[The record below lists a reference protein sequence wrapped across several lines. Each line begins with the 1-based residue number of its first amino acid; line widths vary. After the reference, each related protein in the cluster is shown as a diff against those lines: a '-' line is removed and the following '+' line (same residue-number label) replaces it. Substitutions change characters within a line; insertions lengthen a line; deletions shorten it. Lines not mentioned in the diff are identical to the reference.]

1 MGLDLKRLLRHLITD
16 HWSVRRAFPPSTM
29 RAIESAIAGQE
40 KRHLGELRF
49 AVEASLPVLDLLAG
63 VTASQRAVEQFSRLR
78 VWDTEHNCGVLIYLL
93 LADRRVEIVADR
105 GIHSRVGATAW
116 EVICGAMQREFGQ
129 GRFEPGVIGGIQ
141 AISDLLGAHFPAR
154 GAENPNELS
163 DKPVVL

>member
-1 MGLDLKRLLRHLITD
+1 MDLRRFWRHVLMSPARARDAFARATLD
-16 HWSVRRAFPPSTM
+16 
-29 RAIESAIAGQE
+29 AIQREIAACEKSHRGQ
-40 KRHLGELRF
+40 LVF
-49 AVEASLPVLDLLAG
+49 VVEAELTSGQLWRELGSRERARQVFALHG
-63 VTASQRAVEQFSRLR
+63 V
-78 VWDTEHNCGVLIYLL
+78 WNTEENNGVLIYVL